1 MLRSYGAFLFC
12 GTSSVTA
19 KNFCEK
25 RGFEEVFWYSILSD
39 LFCTAVRW
47 GKGGLF
53 VHFSDQFLDEVV
65 ARNDIA
71 DVVSSYVTLT
81 RKGGNLFGLCPFHNG
96 KTPSFSVA
104 PDKQIYHCFGCKK
117 GGGVINFIMEIEGLS
132 FPEAVEFL
140 AKRANIPLP
149 AEDEARSN
157 ADRLRRRVL
166 ELNRA
171 AARWY
176 YDQLQLPQGAA
187 VQAYLDKRQIRRGIA
202 VRFGMGASLD
212 QWDALLRAMT
222 DKGFTKQ
229 ELLASG
235 LVVNGKNGGLYD
247 KFRNRLM
254 LPVIDVR
261 GDVVGFGSR
270 VIDKSEPKYMNTT
283 ETVAYSKRRV
293 LYGLNLAKKTKRP
306 NMILCEGNLDVV
318 TLHQAGFDNAVACM
332 GTALTQEQIRLL
344 SRFTKELVLCYDN
357 DGAGQMA
364 TDRALELLQNSE
376 FTVKVLR
383 LPQRLVDGHYVKQ
396 DADDFIKYQG
406 KDAFEQLLS
415 GSANGIEFTMSE
427 IASKYDLKDDKG
439 RIAYA
444 GEIAE
449 TLCKLNDPVEREV
462 YTTRA
467 AEAASL
473 PAEAM
478 RMEVQRAAK
487 RVQAKARKAQERQE
501 MNPISALQ
509 PADRSIRYQNVRSA
523 LAEEGVIRLLMQD
536 ESLFPPEMP
545 VQPEEF
551 SSPLL
556 GRIYGELWQR
566 RGHASMAALAAVLT
580 PEEMNHLTALLQ
592 KPESAANAPQ
602 ALADYIRIIRE
613 EHTKRTGGTDP
624 LAAAMETYKDKK
636 GYGGKRT

>member
-1 MLRSYGAFLFC
+1 M
-12 GTSSVTA
+12 
-19 KNFCEK
+19 
-25 RGFEEVFWYSILSD
+25 
-39 LFCTAVRW
+39 
-47 GKGGLF
+47 
-53 VHFSDQFLDEVV
+53 HFSDQFLDEVV

-81 RKGGNLFGLCPFHNG
+81 RKGGNLFGLCPFHNE
-96 KTPSFSVA
+96 KTHSFSVA

-176 YDQLQLPQGAA
+176 YAQLQLPQGAA

-406 KDAFEQLLS
+406 RDAFEQLLS

-427 IASKYDLKDDKG
+427 IAAKYDLKDDKG

-449 TLCKLNDPVEREV
+449 TLCKLNDPVERAV